1 MTVTKTQETRH
12 ETHAK
17 LHCRRGLLAGICPL
31 ALYGSFGDV
40 MMYELNQ
47 RVIAVID
54 GSEKIARVVGRTF
67 EDEPRY
73 DVRLNDGSV
82 VANIK
87 TITELET

>member
-1 MTVTKTQETRH
+1 
-12 ETHAK
+12 
-17 LHCRRGLLAGICPL
+17 
-31 ALYGSFGDV
+31 

-47 RVIAVID
+47 RVIAVIN

-87 TITELET
+87 TIKELET